1 MAGIRLIRDDRKMP
15 PLLSASAVSE
25 LVEANGWLEE
35 MQPLFSASAVS
46 ELTEAGG
53 WLEEMPP
60 LLSARAVS
68 VGAFGGPHGGS
79 PARIAH
85 HANGHGG
92 IIIHCAS
99 LDVLGGSPD
108 NMLKRR

>member
-1 MAGIRLIRDDRKMP
+1 MAGIRLIRGDREIP
-15 PLLSASAVSE
+15 PLLSARAVSE
-25 LVEANGWLEE
+25 LTEAGGWLEE
-35 MQPLFSASAVS
+35 MPPLLSASAVS

-60 LLSARAVS
+60 LLSASAVS

-85 HANGHGG
+85 HADGHGG

-99 LDVLGGSPD
+99 IDVLGGLPD